1 MKKSVLFIL
10 FILGLCAIG
19 CTDDE
24 PDVVKPVPAFSQ
36 DKFII
41 EAGDA
46 VSFTDNSI
54 DAASYLW
61 DFGDGNSS
69 TFANPRHTYADTGN
83 YVVRLTITSEAGSK
97 VATTSEVKV
106 GRRFAVAFLI
116 WNAQF
121 NKENGDPWDPGAD
134 GPDLIFSYGASAE
147 DEPEQI
153 DMGFGFTREL
163 LPFGGF
169 FPPNNQR
176 FLTDEEWTFE
186 LKDNDEPFIN
196 LRASESMKVFQ
207 LNPVT
212 VASEVDN
219 IEGQGSFQMTN
230 GDYFFEIL
238 FLIE

>member
-1 MKKSVLFIL
+1 MKKSVLLCLL
-10 FILGLCAIG
+10 FLGLCAIA
-19 CTDDE
+19 CTDD
-24 PDVVKPVPAFSQ
+24 DTVGLKPVPEFTQ
-36 DKFII
+36 DKFIV
-41 EAGDA
+41 EVGDL
-46 VSFTDNSI
+46 VSFTDRST
-54 DAASYLW
+54 DAESYLW

-69 TFANPRHTYADTGN
+69 TLANPKHTYADTGD
-83 YVVRLTITSEAGSK
+83 YVIRLTITSETGSR
-97 VATTSEVKV
+97 VAATSEIKV

-121 NKENGDPWDPGAD
+121 SKDNGDPWDPGAD

-147 DEPEQI
+147 DKPEEI

-186 LKDNDEPFIN
+186 LRDNDEPFLN
-196 LRASESMKVFQ
+196 LKASESMKVFK

-212 VASEVDN
+212 VASNLDN
-219 IEGQGSFQMTN
+219 IQGQGSFQMTN